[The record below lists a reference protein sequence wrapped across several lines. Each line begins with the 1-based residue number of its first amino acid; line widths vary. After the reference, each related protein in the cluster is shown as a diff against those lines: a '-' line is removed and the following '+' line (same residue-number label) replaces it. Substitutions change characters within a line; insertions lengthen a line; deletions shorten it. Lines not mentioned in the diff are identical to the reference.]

1 MTTQVIVQE
10 TGKGKFTQDVRV
22 GEHVIAADEPKESG
36 GNDSGPSPYDFLLAA
51 LGSCTSMTIRMYA
64 DFKKIP
70 LKKVIVNLS
79 IEKVHVTDCAN
90 CENNNAKIDKITRQ
104 IELHGDLSEEQRV
117 SLLNIANKCPVHR
130 TLTSK
135 IIIDTELA
143 PPVLNMD

>member
-1 MTTQVIVQE
+1 MTTQVTVQE
-10 TGKGKFTQDVRV
+10 TGKGKFAQDVRV
-22 GEHVIAADEPKESG
+22 GEHVIAADEPKDSG
-36 GNDSGPSPYDFLLAA
+36 GNNSGPSPYDFLLAA
-51 LGSCTSMTIRMYA
+51 LGTCTSMTIRMYA

-70 LKKVIVNLS
+70 LKKVIVHLS

-143 PPVLNMD
+143 PPIK